1 MRALSAAELLAVWD
15 RGLVQPLGQRALLL
29 LTAAYPE
36 VRPETLARLSIGQRN
51 ACLLTLRE
59 WTFGRQL
66 ESLTNCPVC
75 HERLELNFAVAD
87 VRVAEA
93 PPTVALA
100 LPAAGEQGQGEEY
113 ILEHSGYRVRFR
125 LPDTLDLTS
134 VLESGQ
140 RFEDI
145 PQARTALLARCLL
158 AVERNGEVLASIV
171 LDELPPELITAMLD
185 RMAQVDPQADITL
198 ALNCPACRH
207 QWPAMFDILSF
218 FWQEIDAW
226 AQRLLDD
233 VHTLASAYGW
243 PEADILGLSP
253 HRRQFYLERIR
264 G

>member
-15 RGLVQPLGQRALLL
+15 HGLVQPLWQRALLL
-29 LTAAYPE
+29 LAAACPE
-36 VRPETLARLSIGQRN
+36 VRPETLARLSIGRRN

-66 ESLTNCPVC
+66 ESLTSCPAC

-87 VRVAEA
+87 VRVADMQA
-93 PPTVALA
+93 
-100 LPAAGEQGQGEEY
+100 PAAGEPGQGEDY

-134 VLESGQ
+134 VLEGGQ

-158 AVERNGEVLASIV
+158 AVERDGEVLASVV

-185 RMAQVDPQADITL
+185 RMAQADPQADITL
-198 ALNCPACRH
+198 VLNCPACRH
-207 QWPAMFDILSF
+207 RWPALFDILSF

-243 PEADILGLSP
+243 PEADILALSP
-253 HRRQFYLERIR
+253 HRRQFYLDRVR